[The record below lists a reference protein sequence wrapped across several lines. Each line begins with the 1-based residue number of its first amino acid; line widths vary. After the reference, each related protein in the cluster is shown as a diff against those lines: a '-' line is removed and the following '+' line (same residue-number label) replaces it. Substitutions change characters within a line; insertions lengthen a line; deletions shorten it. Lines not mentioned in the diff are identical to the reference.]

1 MKKPVEIISTYRLVS
16 LDTDGLEKT
25 ETANW
30 ISRTQRGIVH
40 TVKGVPSTVLDILI
54 VPPIDGLVQVVDLC
68 KKSGK
73 YDGAIRHRITVRNVP
88 SHQAPTECVG
98 LWFDLENSVAVIHL
112 GEQEFRF
119 GRYRSRLDSR
129 DHIRNI
135 VRWHYNRYYKML
147 SEHDVVETEN
157 QFAEEVLHGDYTL
170 AEANR
175 LASRMLYRAARE
187 CGYRK
192 LTRREQSRLGLS
204 GQWQPESVY
213 ADAQQK
219 YQGKYRLQGLGN
231 IHCRMQDGHHE
242 NRL

>member
-16 LDTDGLEKT
+16 LDTNGLEKT

-129 DHIRNI
+129 DHIKNI
-135 VRWHYNRYYKML
+135 VRWHYSRYYKML
-147 SEHDVVETEN
+147 SEYDVDVVEAQFTE
-157 QFAEEVLHGDYTL
+157 EILLGDYTL

-175 LASRMLYRAARE
+175 LASRLLYRAARE

-192 LTRREQSRLGLS
+192 LTKREQLRLGLQ
-204 GQWQPESVY
+204 GQWHTEAEY
-213 ADAQQK
+213 AAAQQK
-219 YQGKYRLQGLGN
+219 YQVRYSPTGAGEYTLHAARQY
-231 IHCRMQDGHHE
+231 E